1 MPSPRRAQRWLR
13 APALHFLLIGALL
26 YALDPA
32 ARIGW
37 REEREPVV
45 IAADRI
51 EGALR
56 EIEDQTGRAATPG
69 EVSFLIERLIDEE
82 LLLREARAR
91 GLDRGDR
98 SIRFRLAANVRFLG
112 VAEDDDPASLE
123 RVALE
128 LGLDRSDPV
137 VRRILTEKM
146 RLLAMAAPPEE
157 APSEAELRSFFE
169 RTAEKYRQPARVT
182 LQHVFFAAGTRR
194 GSLARDAAQA
204 LARLE
209 ADDAPPPMEAW
220 RLGDPFAPGHRVHR
234 ASRRGL
240 ETRFGADFAN
250 AALAAEPGRW
260 TGPVRS
266 AYGLH
271 LVRVEERRPSHLPAF
286 ESVRSTLNAR
296 LEAERGKARLQQAL
310 RQFRV
315 RYDVRVEHPA
325 WGAG

>member
-1 MPSPRRAQRWLR
+1 MGSPPRTHRWLR
-13 APALHFLLIGALL
+13 APALHFLLIGAVL
-26 YALDPA
+26 YAFDPA

-37 REEREPVV
+37 GEEREPVV

-56 EIEDQTGRAATPG
+56 EIEGQTGRAATPG

-98 SIRFRLAANVRFLG
+98 SIRFRLAENVRFLG

-123 RVALE
+123 RLALE

-137 VRRILTEKM
+137 VRRILMEKM
-146 RLLAMAAPPEE
+146 RLLTMTAPPEE

-169 RTAEKYRQPARVT
+169 RTAETYRQPARVT

-194 GSLARDAAQA
+194 GSLAEDAAQA
-204 LARLE
+204 LAQLE
-209 ADDAPPPMEAW
+209 SADAPPPAQAW
-220 RLGDPFAPGHRVHR
+220 RLGDPFPPGYRVR
-234 ASRRGL
+234 LASRRSL
-240 ETRFGADFAN
+240 ETRFGTDFAE

-271 LVRVEERRPSHLPAF
+271 LVQVEERRPSHLPAF

-310 RQFRV
+310 RELRV

-325 WGAG
+325 WRAG